1 MESRDRRNVDTGQ
14 DFDDAV
20 RVSTLSLVDL
30 AGSERLTKTGS
41 EGLRLKEG
49 TAINKSLLTLGI
61 VIQQLATGASAW
73 SQEVSGSFVD
83 ASRSV

>member
-1 MESRDRRNVDTGQ
+1 MDLGREVE
-14 DFDDAV
+14 DAV

-61 VIQQLATGASAW
+61 VIQQLATGASM
-73 SQEVSGSFVD
+73 
-83 ASRSV
+83 